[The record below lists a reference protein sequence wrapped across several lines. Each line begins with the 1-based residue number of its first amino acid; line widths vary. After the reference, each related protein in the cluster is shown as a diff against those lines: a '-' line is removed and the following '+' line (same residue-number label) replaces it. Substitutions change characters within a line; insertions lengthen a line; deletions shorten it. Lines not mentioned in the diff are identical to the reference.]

1 MLALLLSQILVDALQ
16 DLVDHPNQDP
26 VTLLV
31 ELKTEEDD
39 LMERFLKA
47 VPEAASK
54 LYDTKKD
61 RDPDVDSMYSTK
73 VPVLPYTQDASDG
86 SIFGLPYKY
95 RKGWWYRSLW
105 K

>member
-1 MLALLLSQILVDALQ
+1 MLALFLSQILVDALQ

-47 VPEAASK
+47 DFPEAASK
-54 LYDTKKD
+54 IYYTKKTEIQISFTMIVSD
-61 RDPDVDSMYSTK
+61 LVAVY
-73 VPVLPYTQDASDG
+73 VPEL
-86 SIFGLPYKY
+86 
-95 RKGWWYRSLW
+95 LW
-105 K
+105 LFWEIIRL